1 MEHAILVWFGDSWL
15 GRLMAAVPWL
25 HSACESVHFIG
36 LSLMIGVLLFVDL
49 RVLGMFEQVDFR
61 TVHKLIPFAL
71 LGFFLNFITGLA
83 FFCNDPTWWYNPM
96 FKLKMLA
103 IIVAGANAL
112 EFTFIEERK
121 QRLLPDGHETFTG
134 SIKLSAALSLFSW
147 FVVILAGRMLPVFA
161 SSQIN
166 L

>member
-1 MEHAILVWFGDSWL
+1 
-15 GRLMAAVPWL
+15 
-25 HSACESVHFIG
+25 
-36 LSLMIGVLLFVDL
+36 LMIGVLLFVDL
-49 RVLGMFEQVDFR
+49 RVLGMFEQVEFR
-61 TVHKLIPFAL
+61 TVHKLIPLAL
-71 LGFFLNFITGLA
+71 FGFFLNFITGLA

-103 IIVAGANAL
+103 IVIAGANAL

-121 QRLLPDGHETFTG
+121 QRVLPDGEELFTR
-134 SIKLSAALSLFSW
+134 SIKLSAGLSLFSW
-147 FVVILAGRMLPVFA
+147 FVVILAGRMLPIFA